1 LTTRSDESR
10 LAAPEVSVVVL
21 CEVQMTIADAT
32 EALGNPATI
41 AGYTNP
47 VQPTH
52 FFFVSQKSSD
62 IGRICR
68 PGQIARRDACPPDL
82 AAAKKREKIVP

>member
-32 EALGNPATI
+32 EAFGNPATI

-47 VQPTH
+47 VQP
-52 FFFVSQKSSD
+52 
-62 IGRICR
+62 RIFSLYR
-68 PGQIARRDACPPDL
+68 KKVRTL
-82 AAAKKREKIVP
+82 AGFADPAK